1 MKKNRM
7 RQSIYARIFV
17 AFIIIYLLMMISF
30 TMFLVSQEK
39 LTVES
44 ELKSYS
50 SFLGSSVAEIL
61 NKHVDDNNQI
71 TDITEMKKE
80 FLSPSMPMFDTAEA
94 AIFTGDY
101 ELVYNTTD
109 FWKCSYSENVDGN
122 TNQVYGLLNPET
134 WFSEEDIKELEY
146 YLYAKPK
153 AEKPGDL
160 YEYSLNIGGIGVD
173 NEMIIPDKIYVT
185 PMYASSFDEYGN
197 VNSGSGEHRE
207 DLSYSSGYLDT
218 KGLPYFEHG
227 SIVPRY
233 NNINNQAQDAL
244 RLKILDQ
251 SNLKKSISQIS
262 ESIISTERVNVFVH
276 RYFMIIPYETGIT
289 FMDDNSLYSDFWT
302 MVGIGINIWDRI
314 STTLIFVWISCLI
327 IFIITAY
334 ILSRQTYRTYLKQV
348 EMEEQRK
355 EMTDALAHD
364 LKTPLSI
371 ISGYAQN
378 LQENIHTEKR
388 EHYSISI
395 NENVKR
401 MDRIIHKMLEMT
413 RLESDCF
420 SVNLQ
425 EVSLNKLCSEVIN
438 HYKQLCEEKGIAI
451 SLEGDAVI
459 KADKSLIE
467 RVIDN
472 FVINSIDNTPEYGK
486 IIIKILD
493 DILEVYNS
501 GSHISEDRIEEVW
514 LPYKKGNTERS
525 NTKGTGL
532 GLSISRR
539 ILDLHEFSYGV
550 KNSKDGVV
558 FWFSWSSL
566 TYPITGNKF

>member
-355 EMTDALAHD
+355 EMTDAMISSI
-364 LKTPLSI
+364 KTCL
-371 ISGYAQN
+371 G
-378 LQENIHTEKR
+378 
-388 EHYSISI
+388 
-395 NENVKR
+395 
-401 MDRIIHKMLEMT
+401 
-413 RLESDCF
+413 
-420 SVNLQ
+420 
-425 EVSLNKLCSEVIN
+425 
-438 HYKQLCEEKGIAI
+438 
-451 SLEGDAVI
+451 
-459 KADKSLIE
+459 
-467 RVIDN
+467 
-472 FVINSIDNTPEYGK
+472 INS
-486 IIIKILD
+486 
-493 DILEVYNS
+493 
-501 GSHISEDRIEEVW
+501 
-514 LPYKKGNTERS
+514 
-525 NTKGTGL
+525 
-532 GLSISRR
+532 
-539 ILDLHEFSYGV
+539 
-550 KNSKDGVV
+550 SKDSLRVALRA
-558 FWFSWSSL
+558 SSSK
-566 TYPITGNKF
+566 P